1 MMRRNWLAVG
11 FSVALTL
18 HSSALFAQ
26 LKSENPAQ
34 TAAGEAIAHDQNPVD
49 LNLTW
54 ELIPRAPI
62 KFTPFDM
69 VDPNTG
75 KPVKPDDIIEVNGV
89 KMKAGEFYQ
98 RLNETERWLNAHG
111 YSLRTD
117 TVFEY
122 YSPELEAQ
130 IADSERRL
138 RELEAKMPI
147 EGEPVDR
154 LDNGSDFMPAA
165 CTSDARGFDTGWYGN
180 SFYGIRFYGSGGFQA
195 CSDNLG
201 ATVSGQAVLSGRI
214 ATIQANIA
222 EATAN
227 ASGRLISFYPLTLNY
242 NYAVNVKVLGNTVW
256 GPSGSGTIQGSYRNS
271 WNWNI
276 LNRSWGSPTI
286 RIACFSLFGIPIC
299 IDGQVGAN
307 LSINLAASVDIQAFA
322 QTATATPYGSAT
334 GWAAAWVGANA
345 GIARAEAG
353 VRGSLNFFNGSLQG
367 TANGSFSVVN
377 NCLRYNLNAQLNA
390 SLTAL
395 SGTIDA
401 YVRGCIWF
409 FGWRCAEASTRLFS
423 WSGISWN
430 RTLGSYS
437 NSYTVFC
444 Q

>member
-11 FSVALTL
+11 FSVALML
-18 HSSALFAQ
+18 QSSALFAQ
-26 LKSENPAQ
+26 IKSENPAQ
-34 TAAGEAIAHDQNPVD
+34 TGAGEAIVQEQNPVD

-54 ELIPRAPI
+54 ELVPRPPI

-75 KPVKPDDIIEVNGV
+75 KPVKPDDLIEVNGV
-89 KMKAGEFYQ
+89 KMKAGDFYR

-154 LDNGSDFMPAA
+154 LDNGSDFMPAS
-165 CTSDARGFDTGWYGN
+165 CSSDARGFDTGWYGN

-195 CSDNLG
+195 CYNNLT

-214 ATIQANIA
+214 ANIQANIA
-222 EATAN
+222 DATAN
-227 ASGRLISFYPLTLNY
+227 ASGRLVNFYPLTLDY
-242 NYAVNVKVLGNTVW
+242 NYAINVRVFGNTVW
-256 GPSGSGTIQGSYRNS
+256 GPSGSGRIAGSYQNS

-276 LNRSWGSPTI
+276 LNRRWDSPTI

-334 GWAAAWVGANA
+334 GWAAAWIGANA

-367 TANGSFSVVN
+367 TANGNFSVVN

-409 FGWRCAEASTRLFS
+409 FGWQCAEASARLFS